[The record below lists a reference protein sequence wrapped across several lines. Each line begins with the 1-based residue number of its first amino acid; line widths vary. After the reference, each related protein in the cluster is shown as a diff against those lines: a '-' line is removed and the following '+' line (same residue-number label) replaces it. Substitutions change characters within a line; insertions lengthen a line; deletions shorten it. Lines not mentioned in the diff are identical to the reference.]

1 MSPSPGP
8 EALGAQVEEFLEPV
22 VAGAGLY
29 LEGVRISGASR
40 RRLVRV
46 TVDLPD
52 GPGGVSSDQI
62 AEVSRA
68 VSSRLDE
75 AEDLLA
81 GSYLLEVS
89 TPGVSRQLETA
100 RHFRR
105 AQGRLVTITTKS
117 GASSGRVQEVTGS
130 EVVLAQESGSVSVP
144 LSEVVRGRIDVELK
158 PVDDAQD

>member
-8 EALGAQVEEFLEPV
+8 EALGAQVVEILEPV
-22 VAGAGLY
+22 VTGAGLY
-29 LEGVRISGASR
+29 LEGVQVSGAAR

-52 GPGGVSSDQI
+52 GPGGVSSDQL

-68 VSSRLDE
+68 VSARLDE
-75 AEDLLA
+75 AEDLLT

-89 TPGVSRQLETA
+89 TPGVSRTLENA

-105 AQGRLVTITTKS
+105 AQGRLVTITTTTGTS
-117 GASSGRVQEVTGS
+117 AGRVREVTGT

>member
-1 MSPSPGP
+1 MSPTPGP
-8 EALGAQVEEFLEPV
+8 DALGTEVHQILEPV
-22 VAGAGLY
+22 VAEAGLY
-29 LEGVRISGASR
+29 LEAVHVGGPSR

-52 GPGGVSSDQI
+52 GPGGVSSDRL

-68 VSSRLDE
+68 VSSRLDD

-89 TPGVSRQLETA
+89 TPGVDRPLKTP

-105 AQGRLVTITTKS
+105 AQGRLVTITTTTS
-117 GASSGRVQEVTGS
+117 TATGRIREVTDA
-130 EVVLAQESGSVSVP
+130 EVVLVDGSGSVSVP
-144 LSEVVRGRIDVELK
+144 LSQVVRGRIDVELK

>member
-8 EALGAQVEEFLEPV
+8 EALGAQVEEILEPV

-117 GASSGRVQEVTGS
+117 GTSSGRVQEVTGS

>member
-8 EALGAQVEEFLEPV
+8 ETLGTQVEEILEPV

-29 LEGVRISGASR
+29 LEGVRVSGAS

-52 GPGGVSSDQI
+52 GPGGVSSDQL
-62 AEVSRA
+62 ADVSRA

-89 TPGVSRQLETA
+89 TPGVSRPLETA

-117 GASSGRVQEVTGS
+117 GTSAGRVHAVTES
-130 EVVLAQESGSVSVP
+130 EVVLTQESGSVSVP

>member
-8 EALGAQVEEFLEPV
+8 EALGAQVEEILEPV

-29 LEGVRISGASR
+29 LEGVRVSGSA

-52 GPGGVSSDQI
+52 GPGGVSSDQL

-68 VSSRLDE
+68 VSGRLDD

-89 TPGVSRQLETA
+89 TPGVNRPLQTA

-105 AQGRLVTITTKS
+105 AQGRLVTITTES
-117 GASSGRVQEVTGS
+117 GTRAGRVREVTDS

-144 LSEVVRGRIDVELK
+144 LSAVVRGRIDVELK

>member
-8 EALGAQVEEFLEPV
+8 EVLGPQVEEILEPV

-29 LEGVRISGASR
+29 LEGVRVSGASR

-52 GPGGVSSDQI
+52 GPGGVSSDQL
-62 AEVSRA
+62 ADVSRA
-68 VSSRLDE
+68 VSSRLDG

-89 TPGVSRQLETA
+89 TPGVSRPLQTA

-117 GASSGRVQEVTGS
+117 GTSAGRVQAVTES
-130 EVVLAQESGSVSVP
+130 EVVLTQESGSVSVP

>member
-8 EALGAQVEEFLEPV
+8 QALDAQVEELLEPV
-22 VAGAGLY
+22 VAGAGLH
-29 LEGVRISGASR
+29 LEGVQVSGASR

-52 GPGGVSSDQI
+52 GPGGVGSDLL

-89 TPGVSRQLETA
+89 TPGVSRPLQTA

-105 AQGRLVTITTKS
+105 AQGRLVT
-117 GASSGRVQEVTGS
+117 RS
-130 EVVLAQESGSVSVP
+130 EEHT
-144 LSEVVRGRIDVELK
+144 SELQSRFGLVCRLLFG
-158 PVDDAQD
+158 

>member
-8 EALGAQVEEFLEPV
+8 EALSAQVEEILEPV
-22 VAGAGLY
+22 VDTAGLY
-29 LEGVRISGASR
+29 LEGVRVSGASS

-52 GPGGVSSDQI
+52 GPGGVSSDQL
-62 AEVSRA
+62 ADVSRA
-68 VSSRLDE
+68 VSGRLDD
-75 AEDLLA
+75 AEDLLT

-89 TPGVSRQLETA
+89 TPGVSRRLENA

-117 GASSGRVQEVTGS
+117 GTSSGRVREVTES